1 MSKIDSTDKS
11 NDFLSNPLIAENITL
26 LQNIGVINHINSLNR
41 EISGYK
47 SLFRGALDIF
57 NRTTIN
63 DIMDAAVRQ
72 ISDHFLPS
80 FLVFIWAN
88 KDDIVIKGYKNYKL
102 IDLNLYLSSMVPF
115 VSFFRTYPEVVKFSV
130 LAEKLEEAK
139 IFKKLNPEIVI
150 PIPGPAGLF
159 GLALAGP
166 KLLEE
171 EYSPPELVY
180 LQELMS
186 FVSQSFQNHL
196 HYEQTLRDVK
206 TGLFNNFYFMTR
218 LNDEIARVQRNN
230 SSASV
235 IIIDVDKFRGFNE
248 NYGHLAGDKVL
259 ETLVLIFK
267 MGVRTED
274 IPSRFGGEEFSVLLP
289 DSDRASAWAVAERL
303 RNSAANMKVPWD
315 PPLPHITISLG
326 IFTFGPAAMGIK
338 AGPGEAGIGATE
350 IISRA
355 GEAMYRSKE
364 RGRNRTTIW
373 GSGLMEKIELMKLDP
388 ASPAVS
394 G

>member
-1 MSKIDSTDKS
+1 MSRIDSPETG
-11 NDFLSNPLIAENITL
+11 NDFLSDPQITQNLAL
-26 LQNIGVINHINSLNR
+26 LQKIGVIDYINNLNR
-41 EISGYK
+41 EIHSFK

-57 NRTTIN
+57 NRTTIS

-80 FLVFIWAN
+80 FMVFIWAN
-88 KDDIVIKGYKNYKL
+88 KDDIVIKGYKNYKQA
-102 IDLNLYLSSMVPF
+102 DFNLNIQSIAPF
-115 VSFFRTYPEVVKFSV
+115 DSFFKTFPSV
-130 LAEKLEEAK
+130 IGFKQLTSKLGAASV
-139 IFKKLNPEIVI
+139 FMRLNPEIVI

-166 KLLEE
+166 KLINE
-171 EYSPPELVY
+171 EYKPSELVY

-186 FVSQSFQNHL
+186 FVSQSIQNHL

-235 IIIDVDKFRGFNE
+235 IMIDADKFKEFNK
-248 NYGHLAGDKVL
+248 NNGQLAGDKIL
-259 ETLVLIFK
+259 ESLALIIK

-289 DSDRASAWAVAERL
+289 DSDRQSAWAVAERL
-303 RNSAANMKVPWD
+303 RQSAANMKVPWD
-315 PPLPHITISLG
+315 PPLPELTISLG
-326 IFTFGPAAMGIK
+326 IYTFGPAAGQT
-338 AGPGEAGIGATE
+338 GPAAAE
-350 IISRA
+350 IIARA
-355 GEAMYRSKE
+355 SEAMYLSKE
-364 RGRNRTTIW
+364 RGRNRTTVW
-373 GSGLMEKIELMKLDP
+373 GAGLMTKIELMKLDAEITGP
-388 ASPAVS
+388 V
-394 G
+394 